1 MELEAEHAKIIEET
15 VVDAGEGLK
24 LKGLVPWM
32 CLSFLGIPRRRWL
45 KQGGVWGVH
54 LFELGRELC
63 IIIDLTIFR
72 LTALSD

>member
-1 MELEAEHAKIIEET
+1 MDVLEFFR
-15 VVDAGEGLK
+15 D
-24 LKGLVPWM
+24 
-32 CLSFLGIPRRRWL
+32 GIPRRRWL

-72 LTALSD
+72 LTALSDYYCESG